1 MGRLSKAANGS
12 WRRIL
17 GLQEAAVLVT
27 VLAVVFIS
35 MSILS
40 DDFLTADSFLA
51 ASRSMSEIA
60 LVGIGMTVVLLTGG
74 IDLSVGSNMAL
85 ATVVIGIMCHANVAP
100 WLACAIGMAVAMLCG
115 ALNGVLITRLR
126 MPPII
131 VTIGTFALFRGT
143 AMGLSGGEAYQ
154 IPPAL
159 YPIGQGSVGPIPIS
173 IIIALIIAV
182 LVGFL
187 LIRTRIGRYLSAM
200 GYNENAAV
208 ASGVP
213 VASTKLGIYLFS
225 GAMSG
230 LAAAI
235 FVSRVASARASA
247 GLGMELDAITV
258 AVLGGA
264 SLTGG
269 RGSVAGTILG
279 VVILGLLRDGLT
291 LDYIDPDL
299 QNVAFGALL
308 IFAVAVSRLIG
319 HPRYRS

>member
-1 MGRLSKAANGS
+1 MTSGT

-17 GLQEAAVLVT
+17 RVREAALLVT
-27 VLAVVFIS
+27 VLAVVFVS
-35 MSILS
+35 MSLLS
-40 DDFLTADSFLA
+40 DDFLTADSLLA
-51 ASRSMSEIA
+51 AARAMSEIA
-60 LVGIGMTVVLLTGG
+60 LVGIGMTVALLAGG

-85 ATVVIGIMCHANVAP
+85 SAVIIGVACRHGFAP
-100 WLACAIGMAVAMLCG
+100 WLACICGVAMSLSCG
-115 ALNGVLITRLR
+115 ALNGALVAKVR

-159 YPIGQGSVGPIPIS
+159 YPIGQGAIGPVPIS
-173 IIIALIIAV
+173 ILITLVVAA
-182 LVGFL
+182 LVGFVL
-187 LIRTRIGRYLSAM
+187 LRTRIGRYLSAV
-200 GYNENAAV
+200 GYNEDAAV
-208 ASGVP
+208 SSGVA
-213 VASTKLGIYLFS
+213 VASTKFGVYLFT

-230 LAAAI
+230 IAAI
-235 FVSRVASARASA
+235 IFISRVASARASA

-269 RGSVAGTILG
+269 RGSILGTVLG
-279 VVILGLLRDGLT
+279 VVILGLMRDGLT

-299 QNVAFGALL
+299 QNVASGALL
-308 IFAVAVSRLIG
+308 IFAVACSRLIA
-319 HPRYRS
+319 RSA

>member
-1 MGRLSKAANGS
+1 MTSS
-12 WRRIL
+12 TWRRIL
-17 GLQEAAVLVT
+17 RVREAALLVT
-27 VLAVVFIS
+27 VLAVVFVT

-40 DDFLTADSFLA
+40 DDFLTADSLLA
-51 ASRSMSEIA
+51 AARAMSEIA
-60 LVGIGMTVVLLTGG
+60 LVGIGMTVALLAGG

-85 ATVVIGIMCHANVAP
+85 AAVVIGIACRHGFDPWVA
-100 WLACAIGMAVAMLCG
+100 CICGVAISLLCG
-115 ALNGVLITRLR
+115 ALNGALIARVK

-159 YPIGQGSVGPIPIS
+159 YPIGQGAIGPVPIS
-173 IIIALIIAV
+173 IVITLVIAT
-182 LVGFL
+182 LVGFVL
-187 LIRTRIGRYLSAM
+187 LRTRIGRYLPAI

-213 VASTKLGIYLFS
+213 VASTKFGIYLFT
-225 GAMSG
+225 ATMSG
-230 LAAAI
+230 IAAI
-235 FVSRVASARASA
+235 IFISRVASARADV

-269 RGSVAGTILG
+269 RGSILGTVLG
-279 VVILGLLRDGLT
+279 VVILGLMRDGLT

-299 QNVAFGALL
+299 QNVASGSLL
-308 IFAVAVSRLIG
+308 IFAVACSRLIG
-319 HPRYRS
+319 RPT